1 MTEAQQG
8 RGNRKEKETR
18 EIEMKDERM
27 LSHGRTGERERG
39 ERMTATKRKMRR
51 ERFWGGENR
60 KNKEEREEKTIITEP
75 ERDKKVSGGF
85 VSFSRLAVSVKSH
98 EHHLIREGC

>member
-27 LSHGRTGERERG
+27 LSHGRTEEWERG
-39 ERMTATKRKMRR
+39 ERMTATKRKMGR
-51 ERFWGGENR
+51 ERF
-60 KNKEEREEKTIITEP
+60 
-75 ERDKKVSGGF
+75 
-85 VSFSRLAVSVKSH
+85 
-98 EHHLIREGC
+98 

>member
-27 LSHGRTGERERG
+27 LSHGRRGERERG
-39 ERMTATKRKMRR
+39 ERMTATKRKMGR
-51 ERFWGGENR
+51 ERFFRGREQKER
-60 KNKEEREEKTIITEP
+60 KKERRRPLSLSLKE
-75 ERDKKVSGGF
+75 
-85 VSFSRLAVSVKSH
+85 
-98 EHHLIREGC
+98 IRK